1 MANAY
6 DIVMEERKKLV
17 EKIIENMEKG
27 DLIFK
32 RGWDVSYLRPQ
43 NPVSEVMY
51 FRRE

>member
-27 DLIFK
+27 DLFLK
-32 RGWDVSYLRPQ
+32 
-43 NPVSEVMY
+43 EVGMY
-51 FRRE
+51 FA